1 MKKILIGLTFTFATL
16 VVSSASAVTVAGIN
30 FADNAIADVATG
42 SNSQFLNWNPTYD
55 ETGISAAQLSADMTD
70 TSAGT
75 YVFSFDA
82 GAYIDM
88 SFSSVDVYNGEG
100 NDLALFFVGSDA
112 QTGTLNLLGTEYS
125 TAFTTPVFTG
135 ESVTELFND
144 INGNP
149 VISPIY
155 VSYFDLDVFGIDNQT
170 AINNFR
176 LEIGNGSAVP
186 ALLAAINTSPG
197 TTPVPVP
204 APFLL
209 LLSGLAGLGF
219 FGRKKK

>member
-1 MKKILIGLTFTFATL
+1 MKKILSSLTFIFAALT
-16 VVSSASAVTVAGIN
+16 VSSASAVTVAGIN

-42 SNSQFLNWNPTYD
+42 SDSLFLNWNPTYD

-88 SFSSVDVYNGEG
+88 SFSNVDVYNGEG
-100 NDLALFFVGSDA
+100 NDLALFFVGSEA

-144 INGNP
+144 INGDP

-155 VSYFDLDVFGIDNQT
+155 VSYFDLDVFGINSQT

-186 ALLAAINTSPG
+186 ALLAAINTNPG